1 MRSFIENLKKCNTI
15 FSKEQKKWTVYVL
28 LLSIIGAVFET
39 MGVSIIMP
47 FADVLLQPN
56 EAYQN
61 SSYQVLIRWFGID
74 SAEQLIL
81 FLAIAIVILY
91 IVKNVYFMFLSWIRA
106 RYAEKLNT
114 ELSSRMM
121 KGYMS
126 KGYTFFSNTNTGEL
140 IQGTQGDVICAKL
153 VVYNAMKLV
162 TDLLSVS
169 FIAIFLFMVDWQL
182 ASGVGI
188 MAMFCFLVVGRLF
201 SRVSYKAGEKSRKY
215 QAKANQ
221 KLLQAFQGIKEVLVL
236 KKEDFFT
243 RAYNRDFALQLRED
257 TTRVVCSEFPAY
269 VIEGSCVSVIF
280 AIICCRVIMGGVS
293 DELVPVLAS
302 FVVAAFRIL
311 PAIGKMT
318 SEYSS
323 INYYF
328 AGLDSVYRNFKEVC
342 NGTDELTSL
351 NNTESVE
358 EKRITFEKQL
368 QLVDIVFSYEN
379 KQERIINH
387 LDLTIKKGEAIA
399 FVGPSGS
406 GKTTL
411 SDIILGIL
419 KPQSGRILVDEQNI
433 IDAPLAWSKMVGYVS
448 QTMYLVDDT
457 IRVNVAFGVNEEDID
472 DNRVWEC
479 LRRAQIE
486 DYVRRMDKGIYTTVG
501 DHGMRISGGQRQRIA
516 IARSLYHNPQVLVLD
531 EATSA
536 LDNDTEKA
544 VMESIEALQGEITMI
559 IVAHR
564 LSTVKNCDRIYE
576 ISNGVAVEKSKQDII
591 WESVQE

>member
-1 MRSFIENLKKCNTI
+1 MRSFIENLKKCNAV
-15 FSKEQKKWTVYVL
+15 FSKEQKKWTLVVL
-28 LLSIIGAVFET
+28 LFSIVGAVFET
-39 MGVSIIMP
+39 IGVSIVMP
-47 FADVLLQPN
+47 FADVLLQPK
-56 EAYQN
+56 EAYLN
-61 SSYQVLIRWFGID
+61 SNYQFLIRWFGIK
-74 SAEQLIL
+74 SAEQLIV
-81 FLAIAIVILY
+81 FLAISIALVY
-91 IVKNVYFMFLSWIRA
+91 IVKNVYFMVLSWIRA
-106 RYAEKLNT
+106 KYAEKLNA
-114 ELSSRMM
+114 ELSSKMM

-140 IQGTQGDVICAKL
+140 IQGTQGDVISAKL

-162 TDLLSVS
+162 TDLLSVM
-169 FIAIFLFMVDWQL
+169 FIAIYLFMVDWQL

-188 MAMFCFLVVGRLF
+188 MAMFCFLVVGRFF
-201 SRVSYKAGEKSRKY
+201 SRISFKAGEKCRQY

-236 KKEDFFT
+236 KKEEFFT
-243 RAYNRDFALQLRED
+243 RTYNRDFALQLRED

-269 VIEGSCVSVIF
+269 IIEGSCVTVIF
-280 AIICCRVIMGGVS
+280 AIICVRVIYGGVS
-293 DELVPVLAS
+293 DELIPVLAS
-302 FVVAAFRIL
+302 FVVAAFRVL

-323 INYYF
+323 INYYY

-342 NGTDELTSL
+342 NETDELITIMDS
-351 NNTESVE
+351 ESVE
-358 EKRITFEKQL
+358 ERELSFEKHIRL
-368 QLVDIVFSYEN
+368 EDIVFFYDEN
-379 KQERIINH
+379 QNKIINH
-387 LDLTIKKGEAIA
+387 LNLTINKGEAIA

-411 SDIILGIL
+411 SDIILGL
-419 KPQSGRILVDEQNI
+419 LRTQSGKILVDEQNI
-433 IDAPLAWSKMVGYVS
+433 MDAPFAWSKMVGYVS

-457 IRVNVAFGVNEEDID
+457 IRVNVAFGVDEEDID

-479 LRRAQIE
+479 LRRAQLDE
-486 DYVRRMDKGIYTTVG
+486 YVMKMEMGIYTTVG
-501 DHGMRISGGQRQRIA
+501 DRGMRISGGQRQRIA
-516 IARSLYHNPQVLVLD
+516 IARALYHNPQILVLD

-544 VMESIEALQGEITMI
+544 VMESIDALQGEITMI

-576 ISNGVAVEKSKQDII
+576 INNGTAVEKNKQDII
-591 WESVQE
+591 WESV